1 VRQAA
6 QRALDRYGQ
15 VRFIAAHRLDVDK
28 RGGEHGTVT
37 GKIKVHGGSIECSA
51 VPVAQGLPAREQ
63 MLMFRVDSEVG
74 RLRQV
79 ILHRPGL
86 ELKRLTPD
94 NAADLLFD
102 DVLWVSRAQQEHDAF
117 ADVLRSRGAVV
128 HYYSDLLAQTLDI
141 TAARDYVLDGVFDSR
156 WHGPLACGQL
166 RAAVDGLDSV
176 TLAGYL
182 VGGITKRE
190 ISELAPE
197 PKSIAFHSL
206 DPDGFVLVP
215 LPNLLYQ
222 RDTSCWI
229 YTGVSINAMR
239 RQARVRESLFAEA
252 IYRWHPMFASAAFD
266 VWYHGAD
273 AAPATIEGG
282 DVLVIGN
289 GAVLAGMSER
299 TTPQALEMLAHRLFA
314 ADAATSL
321 VAIDMPKQR
330 AFMHLDTMLTMAD
343 HGVFTKYAGMGMLRS
358 YTIEPGAS
366 ARELKVTD
374 HPPEDMHTAL
384 AAALGLSSIKVLTAV
399 QDVRSAQREQW
410 DDGCN
415 VLAVE
420 PGVVVAYERNVT
432 TNAYLEENGIE
443 VITVAGGELG
453 RGRGGP
459 RCMSCPIE
467 RSG

>member
-1 VRQAA
+1 M
-6 QRALDRYGQ
+6 
-15 VRFIAAHRLDVDK
+15 F
-28 RGGEHGTVT
+28 
-37 GKIKVHGGSIECSA
+37 KVE
-51 VPVAQGLPAREQ
+51 
-63 MLMFRVDSEVG
+63 SEVG

-79 ILHRPGL
+79 ILHRPDL

-102 DVLWVSRAQQEHDAF
+102 DVLWVSRAQEEHDAF
-117 ADVLRSRGAVV
+117 AGVLRSRGVVV
-128 HYYSDLLAQTLDI
+128 HYYRDLLTQTLDVPEARGYLLDRAFDHRLHGQL
-141 TAARDYVLDGVFDSR
+141 AAGL
-156 WHGPLACGQL
+156 L
-166 RAAVDGLDSV
+166 RAALDGLDSPN
-176 TLAGYL
+176 LAGYL

-190 ISELAPE
+190 IVELAPE

-206 DPDGFVLVP
+206 DPDGFVLAP
-215 LPNLLYQ
+215 LPNVLYQ

-229 YTGVSINAMR
+229 YGGVSINAMR
-239 RQARVRESLFAEA
+239 LQARIRESALAEA
-252 IYRWHPMFASAAFD
+252 IYRWHPMFAGAGFD
-266 VWYHGAD
+266 VWYHGTD

-282 DVLVIGN
+282 DILVLGN

-299 TTPQALEMLAHRLFA
+299 TTPQAVEDLAIRLFA
-314 ADAATSL
+314 TGAASCL
-321 VAIDMPKQR
+321 VAIDMPKRR
-330 AFMHLDTMLTMAD
+330 AFMHLDTLLTMAD
-343 HGVFTKYAGMGMLRS
+343 YGVFTKYAGMGMLAS
-358 YTIEPGAS
+358 YTIEPGAGL
-366 ARELKVTD
+366 RELKVTD

-384 AAALGLSSIKVLTAV
+384 AAALGLPRITVLTAV

-432 TNAYLEENGIE
+432 TNAYLAENGIE
-443 VITVAGGELG
+443 VITVPGGELG

-467 RSG
+467 RDA